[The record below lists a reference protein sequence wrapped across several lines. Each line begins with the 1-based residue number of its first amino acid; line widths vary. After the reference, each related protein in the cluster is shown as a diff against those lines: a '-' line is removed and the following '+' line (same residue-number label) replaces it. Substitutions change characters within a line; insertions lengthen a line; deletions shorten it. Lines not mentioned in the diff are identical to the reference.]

1 MICDIINIVSV
12 AHGHG
17 CRHPV
22 GTSLANSARI
32 GPDTGGGWTAALSN
46 LQNALPVQQFA
57 GPHHSGGFWN
67 DGCLPL
73 TPGKGCK
80 GEGDSIYDG
89 DNPSV
94 RRPLRPLWRPL

>member
-1 MICDIINIVSV
+1 MGN
-12 AHGHG
+12 
-17 CRHPV
+17 
-22 GTSLANSARI
+22 SLANSARI

-94 RRPLRPLWRPL
+94 RRRPLRPFWRPL